1 MNVIVIGGGA
11 SGLMAALTAARNGHA
26 VTLLE
31 RQSRVGRKLLS
42 TGNGRCNLTNLH
54 VAPVHYHGLSPDF
67 VRPALDAFDTEAA
80 LAFFHGLGLLTVAED
95 SGRVYP
101 YSDQA
106 GSVLDVLRF
115 AADTAGV
122 ITRTG
127 FEVEQLRRTKHRFAV
142 SSARGNAGSGP
153 GHRLRG
159 GMAGGK
165 LGGTPQRVSPF
176 AVHGPQYDKALS
188 RAGTGQDRHH
198 LCQGPQ
204 GRPGHRRADPLP
216 GPGHRGREPGR
227 GAVHGVWRQWPRRI

>member
-67 VRPALDAFDTEAA
+67 VRPALDAFDTGAA

-101 YSDQA
+101 YSGQA

-115 AADTAGV
+115 AADAAGV
-122 ITRTG
+122 ITRTAKIRPAA
-127 FEVEQLRRTKHRFAV
+127 FISPPWCCATRRCCLHCRSGNTAAAAPR
-142 SSARGNAGSGP
+142 SSRPPCCSMPAFSGNCAKRLSG
-153 GHRLRG
+153 
-159 GMAGGK
+159 A
-165 LGGTPQRVSPF
+165 S
-176 AVHGPQYDKALS
+176 
-188 RAGTGQDRHH
+188 
-198 LCQGPQ
+198 
-204 GRPGHRRADPLP
+204 
-216 GPGHRGREPGR
+216 
-227 GAVHGVWRQWPRRI
+227 

>member
-101 YSDQA
+101 YSD
-106 GSVLDVLRF
+106 
-115 AADTAGV
+115 
-122 ITRTG
+122 
-127 FEVEQLRRTKHRFAV
+127 
-142 SSARGNAGSGP
+142 
-153 GHRLRG
+153 
-159 GMAGGK
+159 
-165 LGGTPQRVSPF
+165 
-176 AVHGPQYDKALS
+176 
-188 RAGTGQDRHH
+188 
-198 LCQGPQ
+198 
-204 GRPGHRRADPLP
+204 
-216 GPGHRGREPGR
+216 
-227 GAVHGVWRQWPRRI
+227 

>member
-67 VRPALDAFDTEAA
+67 VRPALDAFDTGAA

-106 GSVLDVLRF
+106 GSVLDLLPMLPGSLPARALRWSSY
-115 AADTAGV
+115 AEQSTALPCPLPRKRWQ
-122 ITRTG
+122 RTG
-127 FEVEQLRRTKHRFAV
+127 S
-142 SSARGNAGSGP
+142 SSAAAAWPGASWAAPAAGISFC
-153 GHRLRG
+153 
-159 GMAGGK
+159 
-165 LGGTPQRVSPF
+165 SPW
-176 AVHGPQYDKALS
+176 A
-188 RAGTGQDRHH
+188 T
-198 LCQGPQ
+198 
-204 GRPGHRRADPLP
+204 
-216 GPGHRGREPGR
+216 
-227 GAVHGVWRQWPRRI
+227 I

>member
-67 VRPALDAFDTEAA
+67 VRPALDAFDTGAA

-115 AADTAGV
+115 AADAAGV

-127 FEVEQLRRTKHRFAV
+127 FEVEQLRRTKHGFAV
-142 SSARGNAGSGP
+142 SSAEETLAADRVIVCC
-153 GHRLRG
+153 G

-165 LGGTPQRVSPF
+165 LGGTRSGYLLLQSMGHNMTKLYPALVQVKTDTTY
-176 AVHGPQYDKALS
+176 VKALKGV
-188 RAGTGQDRHH
+188 RAT
-198 LCQGPQ
+198 
-204 GRPGHRRADPLP
+204 
-216 GPGHRGREPGR
+216 
-227 GAVHGVWRQWPRRI
+227 